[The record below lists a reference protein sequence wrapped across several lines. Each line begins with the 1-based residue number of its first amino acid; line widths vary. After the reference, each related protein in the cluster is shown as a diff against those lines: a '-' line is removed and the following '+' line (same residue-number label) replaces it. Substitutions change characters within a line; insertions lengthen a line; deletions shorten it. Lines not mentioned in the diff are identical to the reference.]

1 MSISVGDKYVI
12 EIGAVAELPEG
23 KKKYF
28 IKPFESLVFD
38 RKGLE
43 QLEKFDGLASKEYD
57 LGYKKGLEDGILQER
72 YETKLIPE
80 LKKQEYDRGF
90 KDGYIKYLKA
100 GADEKY
106 NKGYNEA
113 LEDTSDLIAYI
124 DNTFIQEYF
133 PVEYNNGLNFYD
145 LNAKYGL
152 AYILERWKKY
162 LKKEK
167 ITIGD
172 EVSNEDVTRTII
184 VTNIYANDY
193 FDGIDFNGA
202 VYSDRDPKLWNKT
215 GRHFEIIELL
225 NQLRGNKDENNNWN
239 TGQRVWPGHSR

>member
-57 LGYKKGLEDGILQER
+57 LAYKKGYEDGKNDAIYNGE
-72 YETKLIPE
+72 LIPE
-80 LKKQEYDRGF
+80 LKTQEYDRGF

-100 GADEKY
+100 GADENY
-106 NKGYNEA
+106 NQGYSKA

-133 PVEYNNGLNFYD
+133 PVDYNNGLKIYD

-167 ITIGD
+167 IKVGD
-172 EVSNEDVTRTII
+172 EVSNEDVTRTLI
-184 VTNIYANDY
+184 VTNIYDNDY

-202 VYSDRDPKLWNKT
+202 VYSYRDSKLWNKT
-215 GRHFEIIELL
+215 GRHFEIIKLL
-225 NQLRGNKDENNNWN
+225 NQLRGNEDDNNN
-239 TGQRVWPGHSR
+239 

>member
-43 QLEKFDGLASKEYD
+43 QLEKFDGLALKEYD
-57 LGYKKGLEDGILQER
+57 LGYKKGYEDGKNEAIYNSE
-72 YETKLIPE
+72 LIPE
-80 LKKQEYDRGF
+80 LKTQEYDRGF
-90 KDGYIKYLKA
+90 EDGYNKCLKA
-100 GADEKY
+100 GADEDY
-106 NKGYNEA
+106 NKGYSKA
-113 LEDTSDLIAYI
+113 LEDSGNLIAYI

-133 PVEYNNGLNFYD
+133 PVDYNNGLKIYD

-162 LKKEK
+162 LEKEK
-167 ITIGD
+167 IKVGD

-184 VTNIYANDY
+184 VTNMHYDGNH
-193 FDGIDFNGA
+193 FDGIDFDGT
-202 VYSDRDPKLWNKT
+202 VYTCRYSGIWNKT
-215 GRHFEIIELL
+215 GRHFEIIKLL
-225 NQLRGNKDENNNWN
+225 NQLRGNKDENNN
-239 TGQRVWPGHSR
+239 